1 MMGDMIDDSHLIY
14 LRPLSNDHPVWR
26 QLASGELIRLTSRYA
41 ISSKYYSDLPYYQR
55 HLFDTIAF
63 GRSAHRSVLVEKS
76 AARVLGLWTLFP
88 RDAQV
93 VLARQSQTVPPR
105 RQWDDKVMYRK
116 MRLPASDIVERFN
129 VRCTS
134 VARTCIDV
142 ARLATFEEGLMA
154 VDSALRQRLVGV
166 DELLSMITTMGRVKG
181 AAQARKVVKSA
192 TGLSES
198 PYESFARGVL
208 IAVGL
213 GGEIAVQPE
222 LQGGYRPDILLGGR
236 VIVEIDG
243 AVKYDGVTYGKSS
256 EAVIRAER
264 QREKYLQNMG
274 FIVLR
279 YSPRDLLQNREQVIA
294 EVRHAL
300 GTVQQRSA

>member
-1 MMGDMIDDSHLIY
+1 
-14 LRPLSNDHPVWR
+14 
-26 QLASGELIRLTSRYA
+26 
-41 ISSKYYSDLPYYQR
+41 
-55 HLFDTIAF
+55 
-63 GRSAHRSVLVEKS
+63 
-76 AARVLGLWTLFP
+76 
-88 RDAQV
+88 
-93 VLARQSQTVPPR
+93 
-105 RQWDDKVMYRK
+105 
-116 MRLPASDIVERFN
+116 
-129 VRCTS
+129 
-134 VARTCIDV
+134 
-142 ARLATFEEGLMA
+142 MA

-294 EVRHAL
+294 EVRLAL